1 MFDVGN
7 TPLVEFEKIREN
19 ENLACHI
26 FGKMEYKNPA
36 GSTKDRIVKQILDDA
51 IADGRLRDG
60 DEIVEATSGN
70 TGIALAAY
78 GGMLGHAVKIF
89 MPENMS
95 QQRIDLMRHYGA
107 EVVLTPASEN
117 VEGSITAVHEYI
129 DTHEHCFLADQFNN
143 LSNTTAHFEN
153 TAREIWDQTNGEVG
167 AFIAGIGTGGTLKGV
182 GDFLKEKNPNI
193 YLAAVLPAESPHV
206 IQGIGDGFDPP
217 FFTENKNI
225 DEVIKI
231 TNAEAMQYFD

>member
-7 TPLVEFEKIREN
+7 TQLVEFAKIREFK
-19 ENLACHI
+19 NLDCHI
-26 FGKMEYKNPA
+26 FGKLEYTNPA

-51 IADGRLRDG
+51 INEGRLREG

-78 GGMLGHAVKIF
+78 GSMLGHNVKIF

-95 QQRIDLMRHYGA
+95 QQRVNLMKKYGA

-117 VEGSITAVHEYI
+117 VEGSIKAVQEYI
-129 DTHEHCFLADQFNN
+129 ASHDNCFLADQFNN
-143 LSNTTAHFEN
+143 ASNVKAHFQS
-153 TAREIWDQTNGEVG
+153 TASEIWDQMDGNID
-167 AFIAGIGTGGTLKGV
+167 AFIAGIGTGGTLLGV
-182 GDFLKEKNPNI
+182 GNYLKEKNPNI
-193 YLAAVLPAESPHV
+193 KLYAVLPADNPHV

-217 FFTENKNI
+217 FFKDNPNI
-225 DEVIKI
+225 EDVIKI
-231 TNAEAMQYFD
+231 TNNEAMEYFD

>member
-7 TPLVEFEKIREN
+7 TPLVEFEKIRER
-19 ENLACHI
+19 EGLTCHI
-26 FGKMEYKNPA
+26 FGKMESKNPA

-51 IADGRLRDG
+51 IAEGRLHEG

-70 TGIALAAY
+70 TGIALSAY
-78 GGMLGHAVKIF
+78 GSMLGHSVKIF

-95 QQRIDLMRHYGA
+95 QQRINLMKHYGA
-107 EVVLTPASEN
+107 EVVLTPASKN
-117 VEGSITAVHEYI
+117 VEGSIEAVLDYL
-129 DTHEHCFLADQFNN
+129 DTHENCFLADQFNN
-143 LSNTTAHFEN
+143 LSNTKAHFEN
-153 TAREIWDQTNGEVG
+153 TAREIWDQANGEVD

-182 GDFLKEKNPNI
+182 GDFLKEKNPEVH
-193 YLAAVLPAESPHV
+193 LAAVLPSESPHV

-225 DEVIKI
+225 NEVIKI
-231 TNAEAMQYFD
+231 SNAEAMQYFD

>member
-7 TPLVEFEKIREN
+7 TPLVEFDKIREKERLN
-19 ENLACHI
+19 CHI

-51 IADGRLRDG
+51 ISNGQLHEG

-78 GGMLGHAVKIF
+78 GSMLGHNVKIF

-95 QQRIDLMRHYGA
+95 QQRINLMKSYGA

-117 VEGSITAVHEYI
+117 VEGSINAVSEYI
-129 DTHEHCFLADQFNN
+129 KSHENCFLADQFNN
-143 LSNTTAHFEN
+143 LSNTTAHFKN
-153 TAREIWDQTNGEVG
+153 TAQEI
-167 AFIAGIGTGGTLKGV
+167 
-182 GDFLKEKNPNI
+182 
-193 YLAAVLPAESPHV
+193 
-206 IQGIGDGFDPP
+206 
-217 FFTENKNI
+217 
-225 DEVIKI
+225 
-231 TNAEAMQYFD
+231 

>member
-7 TPLVEFEKIREN
+7 TPLVEFEKIREK

-51 IADGRLRDG
+51 IAAGELHDG

-78 GGMLGHAVKIF
+78 GAMLGHTVKIF
-89 MPENMS
+89 MPDNMS
-95 QQRIDLMRHYGA
+95 QQRINLMQNFGA

-117 VEGSITAVHEYI
+117 VEGSIRAVHEYI
-129 DTHEHCFLADQFNN
+129 ETHENCFLANQFNN

-153 TAREIWDQTNGEVG
+153 TAHEI
-167 AFIAGIGTGGTLKGV
+167 
-182 GDFLKEKNPNI
+182 
-193 YLAAVLPAESPHV
+193 
-206 IQGIGDGFDPP
+206 
-217 FFTENKNI
+217 
-225 DEVIKI
+225 
-231 TNAEAMQYFD
+231 